1 MTVLTLIL
9 LIATFMLATA
19 KQGSTTI
26 PAIVLKGSGKGAC
39 ASTDEVE
46 NRLLEIRR
54 YAMAM
59 VENITVIPECGDGL
73 WYRVAYLNMTDPSQQ
88 CPPTWRLYNDSGV
101 RACGRPVT
109 SGASCPAT
117 FYTTGRQYNK
127 VCGRVTGYQKGTTD
141 GFLAFKRNIS
151 SSADDNYVDGV
162 SITHGNPR
170 SHIWTFAAGR
180 TEGNYE
186 RGAGPDCP
194 CSRVGAPEAPS
205 YVRNNYYCES
215 GNSASNVQHGN
226 LYISDPLWDGKQ
238 CEGQCCS
245 NGKSPPWFSV
255 ELPTSTT
262 DNIEVR
268 ICADEDT
275 NNEDAPVSLVE
286 IYVSN

>member
-1 MTVLTLIL
+1 MKVLTLII
-9 LIATFMLATA
+9 LIATFMLATV

-39 ASTDEVE
+39 ASTDVVE

-59 VENITVIPECGDGL
+59 VENLTVIPECGDGL

-117 FYTTGRQYNK
+117 FYATGRQYSK
-127 VCGRVTGYQKGTTD
+127 VCGRVTGYQVGTT
-141 GFLAFKRNIS
+141 GTFNLFQRNNS
-151 SSADDNYVDGV
+151 SSADENYVDGV
-162 SITHGNPR
+162 SITHGYPRPR
-170 SHIWTFAAGR
+170 SHIWTFAAGV
-180 TEGNYE
+180 TEGT
-186 RGAGPDCP
+186 GTGGCP
-194 CSRVGAPEAPS
+194 CSQQGATQAPT
-205 YVRNNYYCES
+205 YIENNYYCES
-215 GNSASNVQHGN
+215 GNSAMEAVQN
-226 LYISDPLWDGKQ
+226 MIYIGDPLWDGKQ

-255 ELPTSTT
+255 ELPTLTT
-262 DNIEVR
+262 DDIEVR
-268 ICADEDT
+268 ICADEGT
-275 NNEDAPVSLVE
+275 NNEDTPVRLVE
-286 IYVSN
+286 VYISFN